1 MANAPRQAGLQ
12 NRISEVCTIIDPATA
27 NSQAR

>member
-12 NRISEVCTIIDPATA
+12 NRISEIRAIIDTATA
-27 NSQAR
+27 KSQAR